1 MSIAPGTEFIVKVLQ
16 SNVSAKI
23 QGQVNVYL
31 IKQQSKQ
38 KGLHSLSSFTEEI
51 NVDYTVK
58 RELKT
63 SVWREVDLYKY
74 AHTIEFSGKIWIL

>member
-31 IKQQSKQ
+31 IK
-38 KGLHSLSSFTEEI
+38 
-51 NVDYTVK
+51 
-58 RELKT
+58 
-63 SVWREVDLYKY
+63 
-74 AHTIEFSGKIWIL
+74 